1 MRKDVPG
8 LRFDQVLQLLT
19 ISPHLPLM
27 NTLDALAQQPERVV
41 GKAEQPL
48 DARAESIHHR
58 VASRFAEDQNL
69 GDVRDEPDASGERW
83 PYPGRLAW
91 GDRRS

>member
-1 MRKDVPG
+1 MRKDGTWVTVST
-8 LRFDQVLQLLT
+8 RYCNCFT
-19 ISPHLPLM
+19 MSRHLPLM

-69 GDVRDEPDASGERW
+69 GDVRMSQMQAANVGHI
-83 PYPGRLAW
+83 LA
-91 GDRRS
+91 G